1 MASQGYASIMAT
13 TLLTL
18 AISTAAPAQNIVT
31 PNHST
36 KHHHYVVVD
45 KGSLGG
51 PDSVIYEIGVRY
63 LNNQGTL
70 TGCADTPTLDSNSPQ
85 NPYFLYPDLVLDPF
99 IQHSFEWELGEKIE
113 DLGTLPG
120 GSSSCTQWISDHG
133 WIVGGS
139 TNGRLDPLAGY
150 PEVNATLWRHGRIQN
165 LGTFGGYESLA
176 WSVNDR
182 GQVVGF
188 AANTT
193 PDQFAGSLYASSATQ
208 VQAFLW
214 QGGQMRDLGTLG
226 GPDSDALLIN
236 ERGQI
241 AGFSQINS
249 TIVPT
254 LLPPQPAIHPF
265 LSEHGKMT
273 DLGTLGGAFG
283 VPTAMNDRGQVVGD
297 SNLAGDQ
304 AFHPFLWDHGTLK
317 DLGTLGGSL
326 GEPRSINESGEAAGW
341 ALLPGDQVVHATL
354 WKDGE
359 TIDLGATADFPCS
372 YANGINARGQV
383 LGALQHCPNNA
394 PREAFLW
401 ENGDLVNLNTLIPS
415 GLGVI
420 LGGAINANGRGEIAA
435 VGTLSNGDFRAL
447 VLIPCDEEHPDLPDC
462 QYDLV
467 ETEIAAQLRPAQIAG
482 PSAAANV
489 GQFGPGYRTPRYR
502 SALSRHNQRFDGLQ
516 QK

>member
-1 MASQGYASIMAT
+1 
-13 TLLTL
+13 
-18 AISTAAPAQNIVT
+18 
-31 PNHST
+31 
-36 KHHHYVVVD
+36 
-45 KGSLGG
+45 
-51 PDSVIYEIGVRY
+51 
-63 LNNQGTL
+63 L
-70 TGCADTPTLDSNSPQ
+70 TGCADTPNLDSNSPQ

-99 IQHSFEWELGEKIE
+99 VQHSFEWERGETIE
-113 DLGTLPG
+113 DLGALPG
-120 GSSSCTQWISDHG
+120 GSSSCTQWISDRG

-150 PEVNATLWRHGRIQN
+150 PEVNATLWRHGQILN

-214 QGGQMRDLGTLG
+214 QSGRILELGTLG

-241 AGFSQINS
+241 AGLSQINS

-265 LSEHGKMT
+265 LWEHGKMT

-283 VPTAMNDRGQVVGD
+283 VPNAMNDRGQVVGD
-297 SNLAGDQ
+297 SDLAGDQ
-304 AFHPFLWDHGTLK
+304 AFHPFFWDHGVLR
-317 DLGTLGGSL
+317 DLGTLGGSF

-401 ENGDLVNLNTLIPS
+401 ENGDLVNLNTLIPP
-415 GLGVI
+415 GAGVT

-435 VGTLSNGDFRAL
+435 VGTLSNGDHRAL
-447 VLIPCDEEHPDLPDC
+447 VLIPCDEDHPDLEEC
-462 QYDLV
+462 QYESVDAG
-467 ETEIAAQLRPAQIAG
+467 TAAQVRPAQITE
-482 PSAAANV
+482 PSAAASSV
-489 GQFGPGYRTPRYR
+489 KFSQTDMMTRYL
-502 SALSRHNQRFDGLQ
+502 SARARHHLGALPQ
-516 QK
+516 